1 MQDTD
6 QTKIQLADELQRLQK
21 QIALLKSREKKHLFE
36 NDLFRS
42 LEKNPQIGIYL
53 IQSGKFLFANQHLI
67 NILGYP
73 EDELW
78 KMKALQIVHPE
89 DQARVHENAL
99 AMLQGK
105 SPAPYEYRV
114 LTRDG
119 DVRWVSESLETIS
132 YQGKRTVLG
141 ISIDVTDKVTARQKF
156 AELEALEA
164 TILDSIPHAVIGLKN
179 RRVIFA
185 NDGLYAVFGWKAEEL
200 VGQTTRVLFRSD
212 EEYEHAAIK
221 NLYATLEGQ
230 RIFRT
235 EFTYRHK
242 NGNDVICLVSASRIG
257 AGLKDR
263 GVVVTYE
270 DITER
275 KNAEKE
281 LARFH
286 EQIRSHAAHLEAVR
300 EEERTNIAR
309 ELHDELGQLLT
320 VLNMDLVL
328 MSKKVPGD
336 QLFLLEKI
344 AGMIKLVEMIME
356 SLKRISMALRPD
368 LLDHLGLASAIEW
381 QADNFQKHTGIRCNL
396 AIEIKRIN
404 VIPDLATA
412 IYRIFQETLTNIARH
427 AEATKVSVSL
437 KKRQGRIALKVSDNG
452 RGITGEQQSKS
463 DAFGLI
469 GIRER
474 AYHWGGEIKINGK
487 EGKGTTVSVSIP
499 LPGKD
504 EEP

>member
-1 MQDTD
+1 
-6 QTKIQLADELQRLQK
+6 
-21 QIALLKSREKKHLFE
+21 
-36 NDLFRS
+36 
-42 LEKNPQIGIYL
+42 
-53 IQSGKFLFANQHLI
+53 
-67 NILGYP
+67 
-73 EDELW
+73 
-78 KMKALQIVHPE
+78 
-89 DQARVHENAL
+89 
-99 AMLQGK
+99 
-105 SPAPYEYRV
+105 
-114 LTRDG
+114 
-119 DVRWVSESLETIS
+119 
-132 YQGKRTVLG
+132 
-141 ISIDVTDKVTARQKF
+141 
-156 AELEALEA
+156 LEA
-164 TILDSIPHAVIGLKN
+164 TILDSSPHAVIGLKN

-185 NDGLYAVFGWKAEEL
+185 NEGLYSVFGWKAEEL

-212 EEYEHAAIK
+212 EEYEHTAIK
-221 NLYATLEGQ
+221 NLYSTLEGQ

-242 NGNDVICLVSASRIG
+242 DGSDVICLVSASRIG
-257 AGLKDR
+257 EGLKDR
-263 GVVVTYE
+263 GIVVTYE

-286 EQIRSHAAHLEAVR
+286 EKIRNHAAHLEAVR
-300 EEERTNIAR
+300 EEERTSIAR

-328 MSKKVPGD
+328 LSKKVPEN
-336 QLFLLEKI
+336 QPFLQEKI
-344 AGMIKLVEMIME
+344 EGMIKLVEIIME

-368 LLDHLGLASAIEW
+368 LLDHLGLAEAIEW
-381 QADNFQKHTGIRCNL
+381 QADNLQKHTGIRCNSV
-396 AIEIKRIN
+396 IETQRIN
-404 VIPDLATA
+404 IIPNLATS

-427 AEATKVSVSL
+427 AKATKVSVSL
-437 KKRQGRIALKVSDNG
+437 KIRRGRIALRVRDNG
-452 RGITGEQQSKS
+452 QGITKEQQSKP

-504 EEP
+504 EES